1 MKFKSIL
8 FALFLSVA
16 AVATATERV
25 ENATLYQIS
34 EIDGRKTL
42 VYDGYRTAPIADD
55 VYVSDATGEGV
66 DSVAKLADAL
76 GKEPDW
82 TALKL
87 GDVVALGPASAL
99 VATVETRDGA
109 VSAIAV
115 THRFAR
121 PLIGVSIVLKDG
133 YSAGQQTIVQT
144 LLRCGANVY
153 LIPKIAKEEECDAY
167 LPQLDGFVMPGG
179 TNANPRL
186 FGEVPY
192 PHGSSKIDD
201 VRDVNDV
208 LVTRWLIAH
217 NVPGLWICRGVQF
230 LNVALG
236 GGLIQDV
243 PSYLGTRVLKGEIPY
258 KDAEP
263 IPDEGAPGLTANDPI
278 TRCMPAH
285 YRVKAYGIA
294 HVGTRHPI
302 GSEEEPGIEE
312 NSKFLLPIVGRRWIP
327 SVMTSHHLAA
337 DPKRIGEGLTVVAH
351 SPDGIIE
358 ALEYQ
363 ANDFALGVQFHPDFD
378 VKSSDPELAKFGYS
392 FFMTLL
398 EHSRARQA
406 AKESMK

>member
-8 FALFLSVA
+8 FALLLSLA

-25 ENATLYQIS
+25 ENATLYQVS

-201 VRDVNDV
+201 VRDVNDAGT
-208 LVTRWLIAH
+208 LDMSRGP
-217 NVPGLWICRGVQF
+217 VP
-230 LNVALG
+230 
-236 GGLIQDV
+236 
-243 PSYLGTRVLKGEIPY
+243 E
-258 KDAEP
+258 
-263 IPDEGAPGLTANDPI
+263 
-278 TRCMPAH
+278 
-285 YRVKAYGIA
+285 
-294 HVGTRHPI
+294 
-302 GSEEEPGIEE
+302 
-312 NSKFLLPIVGRRWIP
+312 RR
-327 SVMTSHHLAA
+327 ARRRA
-337 DPKRIGEGLTVVAH
+337 DPRR
-351 SPDGIIE
+351 
-358 ALEYQ
+358 
-363 ANDFALGVQFHPDFD
+363 
-378 VKSSDPELAKFGYS
+378 PELSRNARPQGRNPLQGRGADPRRRS
-392 FFMTLL
+392 PRADRQRPDHPVHARAL
-398 EHSRARQA
+398 SRQGVRNRARRNA
-406 AKESMK
+406 ASDRFGRGAGN